1 MSSVTVLIYFQVRSV
16 NGLLTGY
23 YAIESTSQCKD
34 NHYIV
39 LVKVDLSIQCSKRV
53 GDSPLST
60 FKTSLRAEINIE
72 TAIWE

>member
-1 MSSVTVLIYFQVRSV
+1 MKQVTLAYSK
-16 NGLLTGY
+16 Y
-23 YAIESTSQCKD
+23 
-34 NHYIV
+34 HYIV